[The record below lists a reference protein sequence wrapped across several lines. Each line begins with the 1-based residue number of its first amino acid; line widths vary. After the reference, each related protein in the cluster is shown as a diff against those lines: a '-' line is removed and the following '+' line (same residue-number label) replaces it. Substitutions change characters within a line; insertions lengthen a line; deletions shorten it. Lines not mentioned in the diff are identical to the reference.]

1 MRNASGVGRDLGK
14 VWLAVPCQAG
24 GIGAQGTARPLRALP
39 DRGIPRLKVI
49 SLDMPPFFSILGSR
63 AGTVREWV

>member
-1 MRNASGVGRDLGK
+1 MPQGRVGIWGRSGWQSLASRAESGRKG
-14 VWLAVPCQAG
+14 
-24 GIGAQGTARPLRALP
+24 LRALP

-63 AGTVREWV
+63 AGTVRNWI